1 MPGGHDGGM
10 RVLRWLVA
18 LTVPLALCCT
28 SCSSDTASRSTDTT
42 APTTG
47 STSPLDPAAIRAE
60 LARATAVTAI
70 GDSVPYGTA
79 CNCTPYPQLTASDLT
94 RFAGHP
100 VSVSNDS
107 MPGFQSS
114 DVVSQLEDDP
124 GVIAHVESSEVV
136 LAEIGANDVAYS
148 PSCGTNVS
156 CYDAK
161 LPSIEH
167 NLDSIV
173 ERVHDLTR
181 GHELTL
187 LLLDYWSV
195 WLGGQYAHAQGPAY
209 VTAAD
214 EVTDHVDTAIREIA
228 QSTGSVYVDLRTAF
242 RGPNQSWDET
252 HLLAPDG
259 DHPDAEGHVRI
270 ARAIAYT
277 VAA

>member
-1 MPGGHDGGM
+1 M
-10 RVLRWLVA
+10 RARPWPVVLA
-18 LTVPLALCCT
+18 LSLALCCAACST
-28 SCSSDTASRSTDTT
+28 SSGASSSSAT
-42 APTTG
+42 

-60 LARATAVTAI
+60 LAHANAVTAI
-70 GDSVPYGTA
+70 GDSVPSGTA
-79 CNCTPYPQLTASDLT
+79 CDCTPYPQLTAADLT

-100 VSVSNDS
+100 VTVSNDAMS
-107 MPGFQSS
+107 GFQSG
-114 DVVSQLEDDP
+114 DVADQLRDDP
-124 GVIAHVESSEVV
+124 DVIAHVETSQVV
-136 LAEIGANDVAYS
+136 LAEVGANDVAYS

-167 NLDSIV
+167 NLTTIV
-173 ERVHDLTR
+173 QRVHELTR

-195 WLGGQYAHAQGPAY
+195 WLGGQYAQAQGPAY

-214 EVTDHVDTAIREIA
+214 TVTDHVDTAIRNIA

-259 DHPDAEGHVRI
+259 DHPNAEGHVRI
-270 ARAIAYT
+270 ARAIADT